1 MEYQVLLYYK
11 YTTIKD
17 PQAVMLWQKSLCERL
32 DLKGRIILAEEG
44 INGTVEGTKENTI
57 LYIREMKQYEG
68 FKKISFKKSTGTGKS
83 FKKLSVKVRRDIVSD
98 KIADWGVNPNKM
110 TGKYLSADTLH
121 EWITKKRDDFI
132 IVDMRNDY
140 EHKSGQFEDSILPQ
154 IETFR
159 DLPKAIPQLKQYEGK
174 TIVTVCTGGVRCE
187 KASGFLIKNGFKDVY
202 QLKDGIVTYME
213 KYPNQDFKGKL
224 YVFDERVVMGFRTES
239 PEHEIVGKCVQCGLV
254 SENYVNC
261 TNDTC
266 HRHVICCERCLGK
279 VNKFICPRGCR
290 SFKKN
295 IEEFEKS

>member
-11 YTTIKD
+11 YTPVKD
-17 PQAVMLWQKSLCERL
+17 PQAVMLWQKSLCDKL
-32 DLKGRIILAEEG
+32 GLKGRIIIAEEG
-44 INGTVEGTKENTI
+44 INGTLEGTKENTI
-57 LYIREMKQYEG
+57 LYMRTMKEFSPFKEMKY
-68 FKKISFKKSTGTGKS
+68 KKSIGTGES

-98 KIADWGVNPNKM
+98 KIAEWHVNPNET
-110 TGKYLSADTLH
+110 TGKYLSAEKLH
-121 EWITKKRDDFI
+121 EWIRNNKDDFV

-140 EHKSGQFEDSILPQ
+140 EHKSGHFAGSILPP

-159 DLPKAIPQLKQYEGK
+159 DLPKAIPQLRQYEGK

-224 YVFDERVVMGFRTES
+224 YVFDERVLMGFKTDETT
-239 PEHEIVGKCVQCGLV
+239 HEVIGTCVHCNTT

-261 TNDTC
+261 KNDTC
-266 HRHVICCERCLGK
+266 HRHLICCETCVDADGMTT
-279 VNKFICPRGCR
+279 CPQGCR
-290 SFKKN
+290 QMK
-295 IEEFEKS
+295 

>member
-11 YTTIKD
+11 YTSLKD
-17 PQAVMLWQKSLCERL
+17 PQAVMLWQRSLCERL
-32 DLKGRIILAEEG
+32 ALKGRIILAEEG

-57 LYIREMKQYEG
+57 LYMREMKQYEA
-68 FKKISFKKSTGTGKS
+68 FQKISFKKSKGTGKS

-98 KIADWGVNPNKM
+98 KIVDWKVNPLET
-110 TGKYLSADTLH
+110 TGKYLSADKLH
-121 EWITKKRDDFI
+121 EWITNKRDDFV

-140 EHKSGQFEDSILPQ
+140 EHKSGRFEGSILPQ

-159 DLPKAIPQLKQYEGK
+159 DLPKAIPKLKQYEGK

-224 YVFDERVVMGFRTES
+224 YVFDERVLMGFQTQE
-239 PEHEIVGKCVQCGLV
+239 ENHEMIGICIHCGSK
-254 SENYVNC
+254 SENYLNC
-261 TNDTC
+261 KNDTC
-266 HRHVICCERCLGK
+266 HRHLICCENCADADGMTT
-279 VNKFICPRGCR
+279 CPQGCR
-290 SFKKN
+290 KMK
-295 IEEFEKS
+295 

>member
-11 YTTIKD
+11 YTSVKD

-32 DLKGRIILAEEG
+32 GLKGRIIIAEEG

-57 LYIREMKQYEG
+57 LYIRAMREFLP
-68 FKKISFKKSTGTGKS
+68 FKEIKYKKSKGTGKS
-83 FKKLSVKVRRDIVSD
+83 FKKLSIKVRKDIVSD
-98 KIADWGVNPNKM
+98 KIADWEVNPNET
-110 TGKYLSADTLH
+110 TGKYLSADKLH
-121 EWITKKRDDFI
+121 EWITKKKDDFVI
-132 IVDMRNDY
+132 IDMRNDY
-140 EHKSGQFEDSILPQ
+140 EHKSGHFEGSVLPQ

-224 YVFDERVVMGFRTES
+224 YVFDERVLMGFQTE
-239 PEHEIVGKCVQCGLV
+239 EAAHEVIGMCVKCGLK
-254 SENYVNC
+254 SEHYINC
-261 TNDTC
+261 KNDNC
-266 HRHVICCERCLGK
+266 HRHLICCENCIDTDGMTT
-279 VNKFICPRGCR
+279 CPQGCR
-290 SFKKN
+290 KMK
-295 IEEFEKS
+295 